1 MVIKTAIEQLNQ
13 MVSKLHQ
20 ENNVLIDVNNR
31 LSEKLSFINRYLTD
45 EQKWKFQRDYES
57 FLIDMENEKA
67 N

>member
-1 MVIKTAIEQLNQ
+1 MLIETAIEQLNQ

>member
-1 MVIKTAIEQLNQ
+1 MLIETAIEQLNQ

-45 EQKWKFQRDYES
+45 EQKWKFKRDYES
-57 FLIDMENEKA
+57 FLIDIENEKA